1 MNFTP
6 KRRSGPARSGAAL
19 GAVLLISALL
29 AACGSSSHSSTAAS
43 VAKAPPI
50 NSPCQ
55 QIQAVLSDGPDPSVD
70 PVGYAQAQVLQLRK
84 LDLHKPALAGAVRK
98 LASAYQQFSES
109 NGSSADKTTV
119 KAAVKAVN
127 TICPGAAG

>member
-1 MNFTP
+1 MNLP
-6 KRRSGPARSGAAL
+6 LNSRSGPARSGPAL
-19 GAVLLISALL
+19 GAVLLTAAVL
-29 AACGSSSHSSTAAS
+29 AGCGSSSHSSTADS

-84 LDLHKPALAGAVRK
+84 LHLDKPALAGAVSH
-98 LASAYQQFSES
+98 LASAYQQFSQS
-109 NGSSADKTTV
+109 NGSSNDKLTV